1 MRIKH
6 KYTHTDNDE
15 GSWAISYGDMVTLLL
30 SFFVL
35 FFSIDFKKNNEKVLD
50 ESLQGIFSTQK
61 IQAAKSEGSSE
72 GNSKGSS
79 VGSSVGSSAGSSKG
93 GFKDEPI
100 IKGMGIVRVQDGT
113 FLMFFK
119 GVSFFNTAK
128 IDLTKEGQK
137 ALDEFYTKFI
147 PLAGKYKIQ
156 VQAYTDPRGIKNVAN
171 RAFRDNL
178 ELSVLRSLSVVRH
191 FNRLGMPS
199 RRVEISGKGEMSERI
214 NKLLELN
221 KLSKKEQEALARTI
235 SLVITRD
242 EDLK

>member
-1 MRIKH
+1 MRIKD
-6 KYTHTDNDE
+6 KYTHAENDE

-50 ESLQGIFSTQK
+50 QSLQGLFTTQK
-61 IQAAKSEGSSE
+61 IQAVKSEGSSE
-72 GNSKGSS
+72 GNSKG
-79 VGSSVGSSAGSSKG
+79 
-93 GFKDEPI
+93 GFKDEPKI
-100 IKGMGIVRVQDGT
+100 EGMGIVRVQDGT

-119 GVSFFNTAK
+119 GVSFFDTAK
-128 IDLTKEGQK
+128 IDLTKDGEK
-137 ALDEFYTKFI
+137 ALDEFYNKFI

-156 VQAYTDPRGIKNVAN
+156 VQAYTDRRGIKNVAN

-191 FNRLGMPS
+191 FNRLGIPS

-214 NKLLELN
+214 NQLLEIN